1 MAAFSLKTFRL
12 FTINFEKFDWSL
24 LTNFEHRKF
33 LHLTLQEDHFLNGVA
48 RGVLGHHWP
57 TAGPKNIFGDMG
69 L

>member
-33 LHLTLQEDHFLNGVA
+33 LHLTLQEDHFLPVT
-48 RGVLGHHWP
+48 RKIQVCWLGLNSISKK
-57 TAGPKNIFGDMG
+57 GPK
-69 L
+69 